1 MRRCAE
7 FPRRQMLAGLLAATA
22 SPAGA
27 WQPFAGAIPD
37 VPLLDQSRR
46 RWRFRSEVL
55 AQRPA
60 VAVELVYTGCTTI
73 CPISTRIM
81 AEARGAL
88 DSRERA
94 GLRCI
99 SLSLDPATDTPE
111 RLRSYA
117 EAVGA
122 TEAAE
127 AGDWLFLT
135 GAQTDVTTV
144 LRAFRRQFGRPE
156 DHAPVFFVGDGRV
169 PRLAQLFAL
178 PPPEELTAAMGTALR
193 GAIPKG

>member
-1 MRRCAE
+1 VG
-7 FPRRQMLAGLLAATA
+7 FPRRQVLAGLLTVAAG
-22 SPAGA
+22 PAGA
-27 WQPFAGAIPD
+27 WQPFAGKIPD
-37 VPLLDQSRR
+37 APLLDQSRR

-60 VAVELVYTGCTTI
+60 VAVELIYTGCTTI

-88 DSRERA
+88 DTRARA

-99 SLSLDPATDTPE
+99 SLSLDPTTDTPE

-122 TEAAE
+122 IEAAE

-144 LRAFRRQFGRPE
+144 LRSFRRHFGRPE

-178 PPPEELTAAMGTALR
+178 PSPNELATAMSTALG
-193 GAIPKG
+193 GALPGR